1 MNQTVVGIFDDPS
14 DAQDAV
20 QQLLMHGFTRADIDI
35 SINKPEQNDEK
46 ISGFFTSLFGTGKSK
61 PYAEAARQSGAIVT
75 VHAGSEDEAME
86 AAEVLDE
93 AGALDMDERACQY
106 QASGQERPLQTSGQE
121 RLAPIPGQ
129 ESATTESG
137 MEKVSGQERRAVESA
152 GEENAIPI
160 IEEQLRVGKR
170 EVETGRVRLRSKII
184 EQPVEESLRLREEH
198 VHVERQ
204 AVDRPA
210 TEAELGSFKESEI
223 EITEHAEVPVVSK
236 EARVVEEVKVGKE
249 VEEREEIVRE
259 KLRRTQV
266 DVEGGKR
273 PGR

>member
-14 DAQDAV
+14 DAQNAV

-35 SINKPEQNDEK
+35 SINESERNDEK

-75 VHAGSEDEAME
+75 VHVGSEDEAME
-86 AAEVLDE
+86 AAEILDE
-93 AGALDMDERACQY
+93 EGAVDMDERACQY
-106 QASGQERPLQTSGQE
+106 QASGQERSIQTSGQE

>member
-35 SINKPEQNDEK
+35 SINESEQNDEK

-75 VHAGSEDEAME
+75 VHVGSEDEAME
-86 AAEVLDE
+86 AAEILDE
-93 AGALDMDERACQY
+93 EGAVDMDERACQY
-106 QASGQERPLQTSGQE
+106 QASGQERPIQTSGQE